1 MLRILFSAV
10 LFCVILKLTW
20 ATLGLSAKFLTVA
33 LYVVAVYVATLF
45 FFENPGNCPK
55 AEEVPV
61 KSRSN
66 CDAPRA
72 HRGASR

>member
-1 MLRILFSAV
+1 MMQILFSTV

-20 ATLGLSAKFLTVA
+20 ATLGLGTKFLAVA
-33 LYVVAVYVATLF
+33 LYVVAVYVITLF
-45 FFENPGNCPK
+45 FFEKPGNCPK